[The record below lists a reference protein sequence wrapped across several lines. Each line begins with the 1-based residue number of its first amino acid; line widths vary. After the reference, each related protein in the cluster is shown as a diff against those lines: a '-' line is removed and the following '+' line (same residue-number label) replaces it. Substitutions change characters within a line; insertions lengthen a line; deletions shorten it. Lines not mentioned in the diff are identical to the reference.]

1 MLLALDTSTRTASV
15 ALLGGPRVI
24 ERTAEVTTHDDTL
37 LGMIDEVVRA
47 AGARRAE
54 LAAIAVGAGPGS
66 YTGLRIGMA
75 TTKGL
80 CLGLGR
86 PLVLVSSLAA
96 VAHAAGGDCAVVLD
110 AGKGQ
115 AFFGLFRAGV
125 AVSPEVVLPPSGLAA
140 ELAARLPG
148 AGFEVYVGA
157 GAGAGAS
164 GALRLAGDGARLFP
178 EAAALG
184 QLVHGERPHARDVGA
199 LAALRLARGES
210 DPLATAEPRYAAEW
224 QPTVKSSL
232 AR

>member
-15 ALLGGPRVI
+15 ALLDGPRVS

-47 AGARRAE
+47 AGARRAD
-54 LAAIAVGAGPGS
+54 LTAIAVGAGPGS

-75 TTKGL
+75 TAKGL
-80 CLGLGR
+80 CFGLGR

-125 AVSPEVVLPPSGLAA
+125 AVSPEIVLAPAGLAA

-148 AGFEVYVGA
+148 AGFGA
-157 GAGAGAS
+157 GAGAGA
-164 GALRLAGDGARLFP
+164 GATLRLAGDGARRFP

-224 QPTVKSSL
+224 QPTVKSSQ

>member
-15 ALLGGPRVI
+15 ALLDGPRVS

-37 LGMIDEVVRA
+37 LVMIDEVVRA
-47 AGARRAE
+47 AGARRAD
-54 LAAIAVGAGPGS
+54 LTAIAVGAGPGS

-75 TTKGL
+75 TAKGL
-80 CLGLGR
+80 CFGLGR
-86 PLVLVSSLAA
+86 PLLLVSSLAA

-115 AFFGLFRAGV
+115 AFFGLFRGGV
-125 AVSPEVVLPPSGLAA
+125 AVSPEVVLPPAGLAA

-148 AGFEVYVGA
+148 AGFDVGA
-157 GAGAGAS
+157 GAEAGAT
-164 GALRLAGDGARLFP
+164 LRLAGDGARLFP

-184 QLVHGERPHARDVGA
+184 LLVHGERPHARDVGA

-224 QPTVKSSL
+224 QPTVKPSL

>member
-1 MLLALDTSTRTASV
+1 MLLALDTSTRMASV
-15 ALLGGPRVI
+15 ALLDGPRVS

-37 LGMIDEVVRA
+37 LVMIDEVVRA
-47 AGARRAE
+47 AGARRSD
-54 LAAIAVGAGPGS
+54 LTAIAVGAGPGS

-75 TTKGL
+75 TAKGL
-80 CLGLGR
+80 CFGLGR
-86 PLVLVSSLAA
+86 PLLLVSSLAA
-96 VAHAAGGDCAVVLD
+96 VAHAAGGDCVVVLD

-125 AVSPEVVLPPSGLAA
+125 AASPEVVLPPAGLAA

-148 AGFEVYVGA
+148 AGFGA
-157 GAGAGAS
+157 GAGA
-164 GALRLAGDGARLFP
+164 ALRLAGDGARLFP

-199 LAALRLARGES
+199 LAALRLAGGES

-224 QPTVKSSL
+224 QPTVKPSL